1 MILDISFYFCVSVF
15 PCKNEGEETLE
26 NPKACGSRLP
36 GFALQEKK
44 KGKDLATKK
53 NSVTFVARR
62 IISMD
67 QLKTYTDQRGSLTIV
82 EVGKEVPF
90 EIARVFWIHD
100 VPKGEERAKHA
111 NWTTYQYLV
120 AVRGSVDVFLEN
132 KEMAETFHLTSLDKG
147 LLVPPGTWN
156 ELKNFSE
163 GTVLMVLASDAY
175 NPAAYINSYEEF
187 LQIIG
192 KR

>member
-1 MILDISFYFCVSVF
+1 
-15 PCKNEGEETLE
+15 
-26 NPKACGSRLP
+26 
-36 GFALQEKK
+36 
-44 KGKDLATKK
+44 
-53 NSVTFVARR
+53 
-62 IISMD
+62 MD
-67 QLKTYTDQRGSLTIV
+67 QLKTFTDQRGSLTIV

-90 EIARVFWIHD
+90 EIGRVFWIHG

-132 KEMAETFHLTSLDKG
+132 KEMAGTFHLTALDKG

-163 GTVLMVLASDAY
+163 DAVLMVLASGEY
-175 NPAAYINSYEEF
+175 NPDTYINSYEDF
-187 LQIIG
+187 LQQIG